1 MFWANFLHFYQPPT
15 QKRIWVDRI
24 TTEAYRPVLRGLLD
38 HPSARVTFNINGVLL
53 DLWEEFGHK
62 DVIEMVG
69 QLLDKKQIELTGSA
83 KFHPLLPKIPVEEI
97 KRQIELNALTIKKY
111 FGEYQPRGFFPPEM
125 AYDAVV
131 AKVAKEMGFS
141 WIIAE
146 ELSHPGKVAYD
157 RIYQDQETGIT
168 LFFRERETSYKILS
182 GQLGTD
188 RLFLEALGARV
199 WKNEYLLTAMDGETF
214 GHHRPGM
221 DRALMELLSL
231 EAVPTVLISELPEK
245 FPQVEKVAPR
255 PSTWALMEKDLEKK
269 VPFARWDDPD
279 NEIHHLQWELTD
291 LAIKTVN
298 ESVHRVIGSSVRLN
312 EQMINDQINRSDQMQ
327 WEKARLMLDR
337 ALHSDQYWWA
347 SARPWWSLEMIE
359 RGAFELKETVLAISD
374 AADEIKKKAQEL
386 YYSIITT
393 GFAWQRSG
401 KVEELAQSEDEEVRM
416 HTDAALPGLPKE
428 EVKKMVAHLEEE
440 LKEVTGNREFER
452 AALLRDRIKE
462 LSEYL

>member
-1 MFWANFLHFYQPPT
+1 MLWANFLHFYQPPT
-15 QKRIWVDRI
+15 QKRVWVDRI
-24 TTEAYRPVLRGLLD
+24 TTEAYRPVLKGLLD
-38 HPSARVTFNINGVLL
+38 HPSARITFNINGVLL

-83 KFHPLLPKIPVEEI
+83 KYHPLLPKIPEDEI

-111 FGEYQPRGFFPPEM
+111 FGEYQPQGFFPPEM

-131 AKVAKEMGFS
+131 AKAAKEMGFS

-146 ELSHPGKVAYD
+146 ELSCPGKVQYD
-157 RIYQDQETGIT
+157 RIYQEQETGVT

-182 GQLGTD
+182 GQLGTGKLFLDVLGD
-188 RLFLEALGARV
+188 RLQ
-199 WKNEYLLTAMDGETF
+199 KNEYLLTGMDGETF

-231 EAVPTVLISELPEK
+231 ESVPTVLISELPEK
-245 FPQVEKVAPR
+245 FPQVERVEPR

-279 NEIHHLQWELTD
+279 NEIHKMQWELTE
-291 LAIKTVN
+291 LAI
-298 ESVHRVIGSSVRLN
+298 RVVR
-312 EQMINDQINRSDQMQ
+312 DSKDPG
-327 WEKARLMLDR
+327 KAREMLDR
-337 ALHSDQYWWA
+337 AIHSDQFWWA

-359 RGAFELKETVLAISD
+359 RGAFELKEAVLATPD
-374 AADEIKKKAQEL
+374 AAEESKRKAQEL

-401 KVEELAQSEDEEVRM
+401 KVEELAQSEDEELRM
-416 HTDAALPGLPKE
+416 HTDASLPGLPKE
-428 EVKKMVAHLEEE
+428 EIKKMVSHLEEE

-462 LSEYL
+462 LERYL

>member
-1 MFWANFLHFYQPPT
+1 MIWANFLHFYQPPT
-15 QKRIWVDRI
+15 QKKIWVDRI
-24 TTEAYRPVLRGLLD
+24 TEESYRRVLKGLLD
-38 HPSARVTFNINGVLL
+38 HPAARVTLNINGVLL

-62 DVIEMVG
+62 DVIEMVD
-69 QLLDKKQIELTGSA
+69 QLLDRGQIELTGSA
-83 KFHPLLPKIPVEEI
+83 KFHPLLPKIPEDEI
-97 KRQIELNALTIKKY
+97 KRQIELNAVTLKKY
-111 FGEYQPRGFFPPEM
+111 FGDYQPKGFFPPEM
-125 AYDAVV
+125 AYDSVV

-146 ELSHPGKVAYD
+146 ELSYPGKVAYD

-245 FPQVEKVAPR
+245 FPQVEEVSPR

-279 NEIHHLQWELTD
+279 NEIHKTQWELTE
-291 LAIKTVN
+291 LAIKTVRN
-298 ESVHRVIGSSVRLN
+298 SKDPGKSRE
-312 EQMINDQINRSDQMQ
+312 
-327 WEKARLMLDR
+327 MLDR
-337 ALHSDQYWWA
+337 AIHSDQYWWA

-359 RGAFELKETVLAISD
+359 RGAFELKETISMVPA
-374 AADEIKKKAQEL
+374 AADEIKQKAKDL
-386 YYSIITT
+386 YFSIITT
-393 GFAWQRSG
+393 GFAWQREG
-401 KVEELAQSEDEEVRM
+401 RVEELAKVEDEEIRM
-416 HTDAALPGLPKE
+416 HTDSALPGLPKE
-428 EVKKMVAHLEEE
+428 EIEKMIKHLEDEME
-440 LKEVTGNREFER
+440 EVTRNREFER

-462 LSEYL
+462 LDNYVNQK

>member
-15 QKRIWVDRI
+15 QKKIWVDRI
-24 TTEAYRPVLRGLLD
+24 TTEAYRPVLKGLLG

-69 QLLDKKQIELTGSA
+69 QLLNKKQIELTGSA

-97 KRQIELNALTIKKY
+97 KRQIELNALTINKY
-111 FGEYQPRGFFPPEM
+111 FGDYQPKGFFPPEM

-131 AKVAKEMGFS
+131 AKAAQEMGFS

-146 ELSHPGKVAYD
+146 ELSCPSRVQYD
-157 RIYQDQETGIT
+157 RIYQEQETGIT

-182 GQLGTD
+182 GQLGTGK
-188 RLFLEALGARV
+188 LFLDELGDRV
-199 WKNEYLLTAMDGETF
+199 DKNEYLLTGMDGETF

-245 FPQVEKVAPR
+245 FPQVERVEPR

-269 VPFARWDDPD
+269 IPFARWDDPD
-279 NEIHHLQWELTD
+279 NEIHKMQWELTE
-291 LAIKTVN
+291 LAIKTVRD
-298 ESVHRVIGSSVRLN
+298 SKDPG
-312 EQMINDQINRSDQMQ
+312 
-327 WEKARLMLDR
+327 KAREMLDR
-337 ALHSDQYWWA
+337 AIHSDQFWWA

-359 RGAFELKETVLAISD
+359 RGAFELKEAVLTTSD
-374 AADEIKKKAQEL
+374 AADEAKKKAQEL

-401 KVEELAQSEDEEVRM
+401 KVEEMAQSEDEEVRM
-416 HTDAALPGLPKE
+416 HTDASLPGLPKE
-428 EVKKMVAHLEEE
+428 EVKKMMTHLEEE

-462 LSEYL
+462 LEGYL

>member
-1 MFWANFLHFYQPPT
+1 MLWANFLHFYQPPT
-15 QKRIWVDRI
+15 QKKIWVDRI
-24 TTEAYRPVLRGLLD
+24 TTEAYRPVLKGLLE
-38 HPSARVTFNINGVLL
+38 HPAARVTFNINGVLL

-62 DVIEMVG
+62 DVIEMAG

-83 KFHPLLPKIPVEEI
+83 KYHPLLPKIPEDEI

-111 FGEYQPRGFFPPEM
+111 FGEYQPQGFFPPEM

-131 AKVAKEMGFS
+131 AKAAKEMGFS

-146 ELSHPGKVAYD
+146 ELSCPGKVQYD
-157 RIYQDQETGIT
+157 RIYQEQETGVT

-182 GQLGTD
+182 GQLGTGKLFLDVLGD
-188 RLFLEALGARV
+188 RLQ
-199 WKNEYLLTAMDGETF
+199 KNEYLLTGMDGETF

-231 EAVPTVLISELPEK
+231 ESVPTVLISELPEK
-245 FPQVEKVAPR
+245 FPQVERVEPR

-279 NEIHHLQWELTD
+279 NEIHKMQWELTE
-291 LAIKTVN
+291 LAIKA
-298 ESVHRVIGSSVRLN
+298 VR
-312 EQMINDQINRSDQMQ
+312 DSKDPG
-327 WEKARLMLDR
+327 KAREMLDR
-337 ALHSDQYWWA
+337 AIHSDQFWWA

-359 RGAFELKETVLAISD
+359 RGAFELKEAVLATPD
-374 AADEIKKKAQEL
+374 AAEESKRKAQEL

-401 KVEELAQSEDEEVRM
+401 KVEELAQSEDEELRM
-416 HTDAALPGLPKE
+416 HTDASLPGLPKE
-428 EVKKMVAHLEEE
+428 EIKKMVSHLEEE

-462 LSEYL
+462 LERYL

>member
-1 MFWANFLHFYQPPT
+1 MIWANFLHFYQQPT
-15 QKRIWVDRI
+15 QKKIWVDRI
-24 TTEAYRPVLRGLLD
+24 TEESYRRVLKGLLD
-38 HPSARVTFNINGVLL
+38 HPAARVTLNINGVLR
-53 DLWEEFGHK
+53 DLGEEFGHK

-69 QLLDKKQIELTGSA
+69 QLLDRGQIELTGSA
-83 KFHPLLPKIPVEEI
+83 KFHPLLPKIPEDEI
-97 KRQIELNALTIKKY
+97 KRQIELNAVTLKKY

-245 FPQVEKVAPR
+245 FPQVEKVSPR

-279 NEIHHLQWELTD
+279 NEIHKAKWELTD
-291 LAIKTVN
+291 LAIKAVT
-298 ESVHRVIGSSVRLN
+298 GSK
-312 EQMINDQINRSDQMQ
+312 DPG
-327 WEKARLMLDR
+327 KARELLDR
-337 ALHSDQYWWA
+337 SIHSDQYWWA
-347 SARPWWSLEMIE
+347 SARPWWSLEMVE
-359 RGAFELKETVLAISD
+359 RGAYDLKETVLAVED
-374 AADEIKKKAQEL
+374 APEEVKRQAQDL
-386 YYSIITT
+386 YFKIITT
-393 GFAWQRSG
+393 GFAWQRTG
-401 KVEELAQSEDEEVRM
+401 KVEALAKAEDEEIRM
-416 HTDAALPGLPKE
+416 RTDASLGDLPKE
-428 EVKKMVAHLEEE
+428 EIEKMVAHIKAEMEEVALHQE
-440 LKEVTGNREFER
+440 YER
-452 AALLRDRIKE
+452 AALLLDRIRE
-462 LSEYL
+462 LEEYFK

>member
-1 MFWANFLHFYQPPT
+1 MLWANFLHFYQPPT
-15 QKRIWVDRI
+15 QKRVWVDRI
-24 TTEAYRPVLRGLLD
+24 TTEAYRPVLKGLLD
-38 HPSARVTFNINGVLL
+38 HPSARITFNINGVLL

-62 DVIEMVG
+62 DVIEMAG

-83 KFHPLLPKIPVEEI
+83 KYHPLLPKIPEDEI

-111 FGEYQPRGFFPPEM
+111 FGEYQPQGFFPPEM

-131 AKVAKEMGFS
+131 AKAAKEMGFS

-146 ELSHPGKVAYD
+146 ELSCPGKVQYD
-157 RIYQDQETGIT
+157 RIYQEQETGVT

-182 GQLGTD
+182 GQLGTGKLFLDVLGD
-188 RLFLEALGARV
+188 RLQ
-199 WKNEYLLTAMDGETF
+199 KNEYLLTGMDGETF

-231 EAVPTVLISELPEK
+231 ESVPTVLISELPEK
-245 FPQVEKVAPR
+245 FPQVERVEPR

-279 NEIHHLQWELTD
+279 NEIHKMQWELTE
-291 LAIKTVN
+291 LAIKA
-298 ESVHRVIGSSVRLN
+298 VR
-312 EQMINDQINRSDQMQ
+312 DSKDPG
-327 WEKARLMLDR
+327 KAREMLDR
-337 ALHSDQYWWA
+337 AIHSDQFWWA

-359 RGAFELKETVLAISD
+359 RGAFELKEAVLATPD
-374 AADEIKKKAQEL
+374 AAEESKRKAQEL

-401 KVEELAQSEDEEVRM
+401 KVEELAQSEDEELRM
-416 HTDAALPGLPKE
+416 HTDASLPGLPKE
-428 EVKKMVAHLEEE
+428 EIKKMVSHLEEE

-462 LSEYL
+462 LERYL

>member
-1 MFWANFLHFYQPPT
+1 MLWANFLHFYQPPT
-15 QKRIWVDRI
+15 QKKIWVDRI
-24 TTEAYRPVLRGLLD
+24 TTEAYRPVLKGLLD
-38 HPSARVTFNINGVLL
+38 HPSARITFNINGVLL

-83 KFHPLLPKIPVEEI
+83 KYHPLLPKIPEDEI

-111 FGEYQPRGFFPPEM
+111 FGEYQPQGFFPPEM

-131 AKVAKEMGFS
+131 AKAAKEMGFS

-146 ELSHPGKVAYD
+146 ELSCPGKVQYD
-157 RIYQDQETGIT
+157 RIYQEQETGVT

-182 GQLGTD
+182 GQLGTGKLFLDALGD
-188 RLFLEALGARV
+188 RLQ
-199 WKNEYLLTAMDGETF
+199 KNEYLLTGMDGETF

-221 DRALMELLSL
+221 DRALMEILSL
-231 EAVPTVLISELPEK
+231 EAVPTALISELPEK
-245 FPQVEKVAPR
+245 FPQVEKVTPR

-279 NEIHHLQWELTD
+279 NEIHGMQWELTE
-291 LAIKTVN
+291 LAI
-298 ESVHRVIGSSVRLN
+298 RVVR
-312 EQMINDQINRSDQMQ
+312 DSKDPG
-327 WEKARLMLDR
+327 KAREMLDR
-337 ALHSDQYWWA
+337 AIHSDQFWWA

-359 RGAFELKETVLAISD
+359 RGAFELKEAVLATPD
-374 AADEIKKKAQEL
+374 AAEESKRKAQEL

-401 KVEELAQSEDEEVRM
+401 KVEELAQSEDEELRM
-416 HTDAALPGLPKE
+416 HTDASLPGLPKE
-428 EVKKMVAHLEEE
+428 EIKKMVSHLEEE

-462 LSEYL
+462 LERYL